1 MTSMTSMRYMGTY
14 FQIIKMQRIKSLKT
28 STCYF
33 HLFFSRNI
41 KEIVKYFLICKLFY
55 DILINVFTLA
65 FKFLDIHSIAESV
78 AKIGNVNLPKIHLK
92 LLERWL
98 PSSSHN
104 KQEDPDMVLSL
115 FFFRYLK
122 SDKFDSKSI

>member
-1 MTSMTSMRYMGTY
+1 MGTY
-14 FQIIKMQRIKSLKT
+14 FQIMQRIKSLKT

-33 HLFFSRNI
+33 HLFFSI
-41 KEIVKYFLICKLFY
+41 KEIAKYFLICKLFY
-55 DILINVFTLA
+55 DILINAFTLA

-104 KQEDPDMVLSL
+104 KQEDPDMVICLL
-115 FFFRYLK
+115 FRYWK